1 MNVNVYVQPQH
12 FKDFNGYSVVVFGQ
26 TYFGIPKSHGVIHLD
41 KIDHRMF
48 PEIIAKPSLREIED
62 AITEKWV
69 RSLDGKQPHLIRS
82 SRGYSIVAYKGV
94 FFGIPKMLGEV
105 RLEEI
110 DLDDVPSIIDKPS
123 LNDLEDEIADRWARS
138 MPDKNPRLVSDC
150 GAFNIV
156 FFNGMYF
163 GIPKAWGDFRLE
175 VGDAASKPGLIQ
187 DQTLQGAKAH
197 ARARE
202 ETPARSSVRALV
214 VSILR
219 RIKGES

>member
-1 MNVNVYVQPQH
+1 
-12 FKDFNGYSVVVFGQ
+12 
-26 TYFGIPKSHGVIHLD
+26 
-41 KIDHRMF
+41 
-48 PEIIAKPSLREIED
+48 
-62 AITEKWV
+62 
-69 RSLDGKQPHLIRS
+69 
-82 SRGYSIVAYKGV
+82 
-94 FFGIPKMLGEV
+94 MLGEV

-110 DLDDVPSIIDKPS
+110 DLDNVPSIINKPS

-187 DQTLQGAKAH
+187 DQTLQGAKAQVG
-197 ARARE
+197 ARE
-202 ETPARSSVRALV
+202 ENPARSSVGVLV
-214 VSILR
+214 ASILR